1 MELRAYLDE
10 NFRFTERY
18 LKEHL
23 PEAGFRISESTYLAC
38 PRAALEEGLCR
49 ICEAAN
55 TKHTENIL
63 ENSSNGHG
71 TQWLPGPPERSGSGS
86 RFASRLIPCAP
97 GRSKL
102 PDFPGDHVRR
112 FFVSINFNGVE
123 SRIQWDPGSTSF
135 DDVRRAD
142 PAFDIS

>member
-55 TKHTENIL
+55 TKHTEKYIGEQQQRSWNTMAA
-63 ENSSNGHG
+63 GAAG
-71 TQWLPGPPERSGSGS
+71 TI
-86 RFASRLIPCAP
+86 RLRQPLC
-97 GRSKL
+97 
-102 PDFPGDHVRR
+102 V
-112 FFVSINFNGVE
+112 
-123 SRIQWDPGSTSF
+123 Q
-135 DDVRRAD
+135 AD
-142 PAFDIS
+142 PLCAGEIKASGFPWRSCPPFFRQYQF